1 MTTLEGGDEV
11 FDSNWTSFMEGEL
24 QKSNT
29 ENARN
34 LGGRPHSNDTEE
46 EETNQFDVNM
56 DRIMQRFNC
65 FNSIMQNSTT
75 EDEKN
80 DEIADEPDEEANAT
94 GSTTNIEVTL
104 PETVPL
110 DSTYSDA
117 SFWKVSSCEDS
128 LDDLL
133 AEME

>member
-1 MTTLEGGDEV
+1 
-11 FDSNWTSFMEGEL
+11 
-24 QKSNT
+24 
-29 ENARN
+29 
-34 LGGRPHSNDTEE
+34 
-46 EETNQFDVNM
+46 
-56 DRIMQRFNC
+56 
-65 FNSIMQNSTT
+65 MQNSTT

-94 GSTTNIEVTL
+94 GSTTNVEVTL

-117 SFWKVSSCEDS
+117 SFWKVSHCEDS